1 MAEEL
6 RSIEEILNELFKGR
20 DAALEK
26 YSRVRHTQYEML
38 LWRDYGLPLYD
49 VDKSAKAYFSKKF
62 LSGVKID
69 KADGASIQKAFER
82 LNHAVKDGCHGRCL
96 RLVEELNQALA
107 ELGLKTVDPEPFLDW
122 LTYDYVAKR
131 GTDGELVEDKPYGFP
146 ILVFSDGQ
154 NRKELWAELSL
165 MLKSGR
171 ISSMQYATSIL
182 KSKRLHT
189 VTISKKG

>member
-1 MAEEL
+1 MAEKI
-6 RSIEEILNELFKGR
+6 RSIEEILCELFKGR

-38 LWRDYGLPLYD
+38 LWRDYGLPLYE
-49 VDKSAKAYFSKKF
+49 VDKKAKAHFSKSF
-62 LSGVKID
+62 LGGID
-69 KADGASIQKAFER
+69 IDEVDGMALRKGFEK

-96 RLVEELNQALA
+96 RLVEELNVALI
-107 ELGLKTVDPEPFLDW
+107 ELGLRAVDPEPFLDW
-122 LTYDYVAKR
+122 LTYWYEARR
-131 GTDGELVEDKPYGFP
+131 GADGELIEEKPYGFP
-146 ILVFSDGQ
+146 ILDFSDEQ

-182 KSKRLHT
+182 KSKRMHT
-189 VTISKKG
+189 VPLSKED